1 MREDFQFRLDR
12 LSDHRT
18 LMALVASDAMRD
30 ATTALLTS
38 DVVLASKVIGQE
50 TFLNDM
56 LAQGEQVS
64 LDLLAR
70 EAPVASDLRRVVS
83 ALWIVSNLHRMG
95 ILAVHVARTAERRGP
110 DTEVPAEVRTIIEMM
125 GQVAVHLSETAGR
138 LLNGSDVSAAASLES
153 EDDLMDTLHRQLF
166 DALFA
171 ADWSHGV
178 AAAIDFALL
187 GRYYER
193 FADQAVAVSR
203 RVVFVITGENI
214 GGDRTAAALD
224 ATSAIR

>member
-38 DVVLASKVIGQE
+38 DVDLAAKVLGQDP
-50 TFLNDM
+50 FLRDM
-56 LAQGEQVS
+56 LTQGEQVS

-70 EAPVASDLRRVVS
+70 QAPVAVDLRRVVS

-95 ILAVHVARTAERRGP
+95 VLALHVARTVERRGP
-110 DTEVPAEVRTIIEMM
+110 QALVPAELRPIIELM

-138 LLNGSDVSAAASLES
+138 LLNGSEVWAAASLES
-153 EDDLMDTLHRQLF
+153 EDDLMDTLHRQLL
-166 DALFA
+166 DALMA
-171 ADWSHGV
+171 PSWSHSV
-178 AAAIDFALL
+178 ADAIDFALL

-203 RVVFVITGENI
+203 RVVFLITGENI

-224 ATSAIR
+224 ATAAIR